1 MSSIDRNTK
10 APPIVGAEPTPSL
23 RNEENSEKTAS
34 NGVAVAAVRPTPSPH
49 QDVPSTSS
57 SSSIPSER
65 KNSTSES
72 SPRISPGVTGEEEDP
87 AQDQTKKKLLSTKP
101 SSSSFFATPSPFY
114 PANFKPTAKETD
126 ESNESFG
133 IIPVKTE
140 NYEEPDLQLSPKDY
154 RVSLP
159 QTDSATMSSPSADIS
174 FSNFSFT
181 RSGSSEVLQDA
192 FLGTPCP
199 DITPRVSTEFIS
211 FEPELPGSMTA
222 PPLDSHPPFEA
233 DTEPSDYP
241 LFAAGMNSV
250 HVGGVDTTQYDI
262 IDQFPLP
269 PTFQAHLDETYA
281 ASTYAYLQNPEER
294 DGRTSNLLFQVTA
307 YRPKVSAPGSTPPSI
322 SRSSKYGDCNGK
334 ENDQPASENFASR
347 RAKTAASYKSKTA
360 KNKARP
366 LPLRKRPLELNIDSP
381 TRSVRS
387 STRIKTIQGSEDNEG
402 NQKERKGR
410 VTCRCVKSRCLK
422 LYCECFM
429 ESKFC
434 CARCQCDNCGN
445 NEANSTP
452 NGARTIAIREILE
465 RRPDAFE
472 PREQR
477 AREGCNCKKN
487 KCLKKYCECFRA
499 GIKCNRNYCRC
510 TNCKNKFE
518 NGRDTFHEEADVKR
532 TPTAT
537 TAAET
542 PVKKQSVATMRAEN
556 RTQPKRGRMTSQ
568 AGPNCDAGYE
578 QRGENESE
586 VTSMKTYH
594 LRVGSD
600 IKYNSPL
607 DDQIIGMGTP
617 SPNLKQRARRVEQ
630 V

>member
-1 MSSIDRNTK
+1 MSSIDGNTK
-10 APPIVGAEPTPSL
+10 APTTYGAEPTPSL
-23 RNEENSEKTAS
+23 REDENSEETAS
-34 NGVAVAAVRPTPSPH
+34 TGVAAAAVRPTPSPN
-49 QDVPSTSS
+49 QDAPPISS
-57 SSSIPSER
+57 SSTSMPSER
-65 KNSTSES
+65 KNSIMDS
-72 SPRISPGVTGEEEDP
+72 SARSLPGETD
-87 AQDQTKKKLLSTKP
+87 QDDEPDDDATQKKSFATKH
-101 SSSSFFATPSPFY
+101 SSASFFATPSPFY
-114 PANFKPTAKETD
+114 PANLKPLAKEPD
-126 ESNESFG
+126 ASNESPG

-140 NYEEPDLQLSPKDY
+140 NYEEPYMQLSPKDY

-159 QTDSATMSSPSADIS
+159 HTDSATMSSPSAEMS

-199 DITPRVSTEFIS
+199 DITPRVSAEFIS
-211 FEPELPGSMTA
+211 FEPEVPGSMTA
-222 PPLDSHPPFEA
+222 PPLDNDPPFEA
-233 DTEPSDYP
+233 DAEPSDYP
-241 LFAAGMNSV
+241 LFTAGMDSV

-322 SRSSKYGDCNGK
+322 SRSSRFGDCNGK
-334 ENDQPASENFASR
+334 ENDEPAPGNFAKR
-347 RAKTAASYKSKTA
+347 RANTASSYRSKTA

-381 TRSVRS
+381 TQPVRS
-387 STRIKTIQGSEDNEG
+387 SARITNNQGNEDYQG
-402 NQKERKGR
+402 NRTERKGR

-434 CARCQCDNCGN
+434 CARCQCENCGN

-472 PREQR
+472 PREHR

-510 TNCKNKFE
+510 TNCKNKTG
-518 NGRDTFHEEADVKR
+518 NGRDSFHEEAEVKR
-532 TPTAT
+532 TPTT
-537 TAAET
+537 TGT
-542 PVKKQSVATMRAEN
+542 PVQKKPAAVLQN
-556 RTQPKRGRMTSQ
+556 RTKLKRGKVTSQ
-568 AGPNCDAGYE
+568 AGPDCAAAYE
-578 QRGENESE
+578 PRHEKESE
-586 VTSMKTYH
+586 ISRMTTYN

-600 IKYNSPL
+600 IKYNAPVY
-607 DDQIIGMGTP
+607 DQIIGMGTP
-617 SPNLKQRARRVEQ
+617 SPSMKQRACRVEQ